1 MIRKEILQDLDG
13 DDLTPPPYWIMM
25 RLPPSAPPG
34 LEATLMPDP
43 GPGEVPAAA
52 AAPPPALPEFVEPP
66 FWQAPILVAGASGQP
81 FQDPA
86 PAKPPKLYP
95 PLAVSTDR
103 KGREMLELSRDC
115 ALPESWREQK
125 RTDKRFAML
134 AATLGNL
141 LCPRDRTV
149 LQPVPTETPA
159 PLQPTSVPGGE
170 VLATGRMNALR
181 QGRKR
186 KLLQLWGLLTW
197 KFNRA
202 SRAQRY

>member
-1 MIRKEILQDLDG
+1 
-13 DDLTPPPYWIMM
+13 
-25 RLPPSAPPG
+25 
-34 LEATLMPDP
+34 
-43 GPGEVPAAA
+43 
-52 AAPPPALPEFVEPP
+52 
-66 FWQAPILVAGASGQP
+66 
-81 FQDPA
+81 
-86 PAKPPKLYP
+86 
-95 PLAVSTDR
+95 
-103 KGREMLELSRDC
+103 
-115 ALPESWREQK
+115 
-125 RTDKRFAML
+125 ML